1 MTTEAPTR
9 LRLTRAMRIRQGG
22 DFARLKRH
30 GRRVVRGCLIINWL
44 ELPIGSQ
51 PKFAVIT
58 TRKLGNAV
66 IRNRCRR
73 LLRECLRLHQHA
85 LRQPLEIVMIAR
97 RSLVGHKYAAV
108 EKDFLAA
115 MQEAKL
121 TN

>member
-1 MTTEAPTR
+1 M
-9 LRLTRAMRIRQGG
+9 
-22 DFARLKRH
+22 
-30 GRRVVRGCLIINWL
+30 
-44 ELPIGSQ
+44 GSQ

-97 RSLVGHKYAAV
+97 RSLVGRKYAAV